1 MPMVMMI
8 LRTEQ
13 PKFLQGPLMLRL
25 EFLLIPPRGTE
36 IAECIRDI

>member
-13 PKFLQGPLMLRL
+13 PKFLQGPLMPHL
-25 EFLLIPPRGTE
+25 EFLLISPRGTE
-36 IAECIRDI
+36 TAECIRDI